1 MSNLILVLIL
11 TAPITLL
18 PLVHLV
24 TGYEGNALVIAT
36 VLVQVALLLLTLI
49 FGDNDE

>member
-24 TGYEGNALVIAT
+24 TGCEGNTLLIAT
-36 VLVQVALLLLTLI
+36 VFVQMTLLLMTI
-49 FGDNDE
+49 AFGDKQ